1 MNDKYC
7 LGCGVKLQD
16 ENVLEIG
23 YTTSLENELCQRC
36 FRMKNYGEYQIVV
49 KNNDEYISILKSINN
64 TNDLVLYV
72 VDVLNME
79 EDLAKIKEY
88 INNNMILVLNK
99 RDAIPKSVKDDKII
113 EYIKNLNIDFKDI
126 IMISSKKNYNIDYLL
141 NRIKYYQTS
150 KNVYVVGNTNSG
162 KSTLINT
169 LMKNYSDNDY
179 QLTMSAMPSTTLNKV
194 SIELNDYLTLIDT
207 PGLVDSGSIVNYV
220 DETVLK
226 KLVPKKEIKP
236 KTYQIK
242 EGECLIIDDLVRI
255 DYEEGSK
262 NSFTIYM
269 SNDLKVKRLNGLKH
283 DDLKEL
289 NKISFETN
297 HYEDIVI
304 NGMGFIK
311 IVDPGKV
318 NIYIDQKINVFKR
331 KSLI

>member
-1 MNDKYC
+1 
-7 LGCGVKLQD
+7 
-16 ENVLEIG
+16 
-23 YTTSLENELCQRC
+23 
-36 FRMKNYGEYQIVV
+36 MKNYGEYQIVV

-318 NIYIDQKINVFKR
+318 SIYIDQKINVFKR

>member
-220 DETVLK
+220 DETALK

-318 NIYIDQKINVFKR
+318 SIYIDQKINVFKR

>member
-318 NIYIDQKINVFKR
+318 SIYIDQKINVFKR

>member
-220 DETVLK
+220 DETALK

-255 DYEEGSK
+255 DYEEGIK

-318 NIYIDQKINVFKR
+318 SIYIDQKINVFKR

>member
-126 IMISSKKNYNIDYLL
+126 IIISSKKNYNIDYLL

-318 NIYIDQKINVFKR
+318 SIYIDQKINVFKR

>member
-194 SIELNDYLTLIDT
+194 SIELNNYLTLIDT
-207 PGLVDSGSIVNYV
+207 PGLVDNGSIVNYV
-220 DETVLK
+220 DESVLK

>member
-289 NKISFETN
+289 NKISFEIN

-318 NIYIDQKINVFKR
+318 SIYIDQKINVFKR